1 MNHLA
6 HAYLS
11 FNIPEILAGN
21 MISDFVKGKKQYDY
35 PTTVQVGI
43 RLHRAIDTFT
53 DSHPFTKQAKT
64 YFQPAVGPY
73 SGAFVDVVYDHFLA
87 KDHKEFIDDAS
98 LQAFAT
104 NTYVSLNKL
113 APILPERFVTML
125 PSMQQHNWLYNYQF
139 MWGIENSF
147 KSVARR
153 AKYLDDSDACFQLFK
168 THYVS
173 FEWCYANFFADV
185 KEMAITFLSNEGFL

>member
-1 MNHLA
+1 MNYLA

-35 PTTVQVGI
+35 PTGIQVGI
-43 RLHRAIDTFT
+43 KLHRAIDIFT

-64 YFQPAVGPY
+64 FFQPAVGLY

-87 KDHKEFIDDAS
+87 KDSTEFIDDAG
-98 LQAFAT
+98 LQTFAT
-104 NTYVSLNKL
+104 NTYLSLNSL
-113 APILPERFVTML
+113 APLLPEHFVNML

-139 MWGIENSF
+139 MQGIESSF
-147 KSVARR
+147 KNVARR
-153 AKYLDDSDACFQLFK
+153 AKYLDNADACFQLFQAQ
-168 THYVS
+168 YVS
-173 FEWCYANFFADV
+173 FEWCYANFFKDV
-185 KEMAITFLSNEGFL
+185 KKMAITFLGVEGFL

>member
-1 MNHLA
+1 MNYLA

-35 PTTVQVGI
+35 PAGVQAGI

-64 YFQPAVGPY
+64 FLQPAVGPY

-87 KDHKEFIDDAS
+87 KDHTEFIDDTG
-98 LQAFAT
+98 LQVFTT
-104 NTYVSLNKL
+104 NTYLSLNNL
-113 APILPERFVTML
+113 VPILPERFVSML

-139 MWGIENSF
+139 LSGIESSF
-147 KSVARR
+147 KNIARR
-153 AKYLDDSDACFQLFK
+153 AVYLDNSEACFQLFK
-168 THYVS
+168 AHYDS
-173 FEWCYANFFADV
+173 LEWCYANFFKDV
-185 KEMAITFLSNEGFL
+185 KKMAITFLSTEGFL